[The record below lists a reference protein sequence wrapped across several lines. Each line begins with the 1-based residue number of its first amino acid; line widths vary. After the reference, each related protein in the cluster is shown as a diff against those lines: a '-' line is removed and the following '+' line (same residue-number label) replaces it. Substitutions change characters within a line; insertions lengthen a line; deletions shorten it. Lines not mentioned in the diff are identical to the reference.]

1 MAEPMM
7 PHIFTVHCGHS
18 PRLIFARRRFLE
30 AYLRHHGFAPVHSQ
44 VERDNSVVYSMTAN
58 GRTCWLR
65 VSDAWL
71 VSSTHARVEE
81 RLQHLQV
88 LGMLR
93 EHGAA
98 CVDVTPTGQEILRR
112 L

>member
-1 MAEPMM
+1 MAEPMT
-7 PHIFTVHCGHS
+7 PHIFSVHCGHS

-30 AYLRHHGFAPVHSQ
+30 AYLRHHGFSQVHSQ

-58 GRTCWLR
+58 GRNYCLR

-71 VSSTHARVEE
+71 VSSTHSRVEE

-88 LGMLR
+88 LSMLR
-93 EHGAA
+93 EHGSAY
-98 CVDVTPTGQEILRR
+98 VDVSPTGQEMLRR